1 MQPLYLYTPE
11 LADFDYGSSHPLRM
25 RRLRLTHDLT
35 EALGLLGPGVRR
47 IAPRP
52 ASVSQ
57 LEAAHDPRYLEVL
70 AECESGLLPPGGP
83 AHGLGGGDN
92 PVFPGLFTVA
102 RTIAGASIE
111 AADRLAAGETT
122 VAMSISG
129 GLHHAMY
136 DRASGFCYVNDPVLA
151 IRRLLEQGMTRVAYV
166 DIDVHHGDGV
176 EAAFW
181 QDERVLT
188 ISLHQDGRTL
198 FPGTGFATDIGA
210 GRGRGFAVNVP
221 LLPGADDAVVV
232 RAFDAVVPRFL
243 EAFRPEAVVAQLGV
257 DSFTADPLAMLDV
270 STNGFEAMVRRIVDL
285 APRLLALGGG
295 GYQLANV
302 ARGWTLAWGIVS
314 RQEVPDAIP
323 APLREPLRRE
333 GHRSD
338 RLRDPEQPAVT
349 VRRAAPSWLPDAGRA
364 AGKPDYAVG
373 KPDYVADAAD
383 AVCAYLVG
391 EVLPMVRR

>member
-1 MQPLYLYTPE
+1 MQPLYVYAPE
-11 LADFDYGSSHPLRM
+11 LADFDYGPCHPLKM
-25 RRLRLTHDLT
+25 RRLRLTYDLT
-35 EALGLLGPGVRR
+35 EAMGLLGPGVRR
-47 IAPRP
+47 VAPRP
-52 ASVSQ
+52 ASPSQ

-70 AECESGLLPPGGP
+70 AESESGLLPAAGP
-83 AHGLGGGDN
+83 AHGLGHGDN

-102 RTIAGASIE
+102 RLTAGASIE
-111 AADRLAAGETT
+111 AADRLGAGEAR
-122 VAMSISG
+122 VAMSIAG

-151 IRRLLEQGMTRVAYV
+151 IRRLLDHGMTRVAYV

-181 QDERVLT
+181 RDDRVLT

-198 FPGTGFATDIGA
+198 FPGTGAVTDIGE
-210 GRGRGFAVNVP
+210 GRGRGYAVNVP

-257 DSFTADPLAMLDV
+257 DSFVADPLAMLDV
-270 STNGFEAMVRRIVDL
+270 TTNGFEAMVRRITEL
-285 APRLLALGGG
+285 SPRLLALGGG

-314 RQEVPDAIP
+314 GQPVADTIPDA
-323 APLREPLRRE
+323 LREPLRRE

-338 RLRDPEQPAVT
+338 RLRDPEPPAGGF
-349 VRRAAPSWLPDAGRA
+349 RRSAPPWLPDAAQVGEA
-364 AGKPDYAVG
+364 AN
-373 KPDYVADAAD
+373 
-383 AVCAYLVG
+383 AVCRYLVD
-391 EVLPMVRR
+391 EVLPLVRR